1 MSTTGTAPTAGA
13 ATTPPTTA
21 GSPTATAINIDN
33 TQTPPVSPNPA
44 PAALTSVVAVT
55 LKSPPPAGSTLTFGC
70 TVTDT
75 LKQTSALAT
84 ATVIIQGLPA
94 VTIAPLTQK
103 VAPGTP
109 IQLTATQTAGGTLA
123 SYNWTLQ
130 SVETPS
136 KG

>member
-55 LKSPPPAGSTLTFGC
+55 LKSPPPAGTTLTFGC

-75 LKQTSALAT
+75 QPDISTSHGDRHHPG
-84 ATVIIQGLPA
+84 QPA
-94 VTIAPLTQK
+94 VQITPLTQK

-109 IQLTATQTAGGTLA
+109 IQLTRPKRPGKLA

-130 SVETPS
+130 SVET